1 MVTVDVMGES
11 GLGLVRCCLL
21 AVGEPLMLGQGR
33 LQQREAKAPTLA
45 TLMISSTVKLH
56 LFTSKPQF

>member
-33 LQQREAKAPTLA
+33 LQ
-45 TLMISSTVKLH
+45 
-56 LFTSKPQF
+56 